1 MRATELVLLV
11 LAVEGVALGAA
22 LVVIFGYAV
31 WSKRTRSLRARRLT
45 AARAIIA
52 THVESQRVPREQM
65 LMLASLSRDDQ
76 LRLFVEL
83 APSIGDAERGWL
95 RAVATELGLLEDSIR
110 QTRSPR
116 WWTRLV
122 GARLLTIVNAD
133 PKTMHPMLADEE
145 PMVRA
150 QVAGYVA
157 QHPTL
162 EGIDALIGML
172 AAPDAIVRFAAK
184 DGLMRLGAAASPTL
198 VSRLRDPA
206 DPQIIPLLEVACV
219 TATHAYM
226 AAATLHHR
234 DERPEV
240 RLLVAR
246 LLRGIGGPA
255 AGEHLTRMAS
265 DTAPKVREAA
275 IEALGHLNH
284 WIASPVI
291 AKLLDD
297 PVARVRLS
305 AALALDQLG
314 PTGELLL
321 RRAKGKG
328 SERAATAASRILD
341 DPSRRAATG

>member
-1 MRATELVLLV
+1 MTATELVLLI
-11 LAVEGVALGAA
+11 LAIEGVALVAA
-22 LVVIFGYAV
+22 LIIIFGYAV
-31 WSKRTRSLRARRLT
+31 WSTRTRRSRARRLT

-52 THVESQRVPREQM
+52 THVESQRVPRDHM

-83 APSIGDAERGWL
+83 APSIGDAGRAWL
-95 RAVATELGLLEDSIR
+95 RALATELGLLDDAIR
-110 QTRSPR
+110 QARSSR

-122 GARLLTIVNAD
+122 GARLLTIIDAD
-133 PKTMHPMLADEE
+133 PQTMHPMLADDE
-145 PMVRA
+145 PMIRA
-150 QVAGYVA
+150 QIAGYVA
-157 QHPTL
+157 QHPTP

-206 DPQIIPLLEVACV
+206 DPQIIPLLEVACA

-226 AAATLHHR
+226 TAATAYHR
-234 DERPEV
+234 DGRPEV

-255 AGEHLTRMAS
+255 AAEHLTRMAS

-284 WIASPVI
+284 WTASPVI

-305 AALALDQLG
+305 AALALDRLG

-328 SERAATAASRILD
+328 SERAAAAASRILD
-341 DPSRRAATG
+341 DASRTPAIA